1 MSRPISEV
9 FRVAVDR
16 YYAQV
21 GSKFTLKG
29 AYDEMIRTF
38 SVKSRSIS
46 ESNDVIHVPKTP
58 TLKMVLPTDTQF
70 RYWFGRSQDIMD
82 VKRRGLGQ
90 ILR

>member
-1 MSRPISEV
+1 LLPDYANSGGRGKERHSTGKKRGRPRLYGGQKGINVTPDIRRV

-38 SVKSRSIS
+38 
-46 ESNDVIHVPKTP
+46 
-58 TLKMVLPTDTQF
+58 F
-70 RYWFGRSQDIMD
+70 
-82 VKRRGLGQ
+82 
-90 ILR
+90 